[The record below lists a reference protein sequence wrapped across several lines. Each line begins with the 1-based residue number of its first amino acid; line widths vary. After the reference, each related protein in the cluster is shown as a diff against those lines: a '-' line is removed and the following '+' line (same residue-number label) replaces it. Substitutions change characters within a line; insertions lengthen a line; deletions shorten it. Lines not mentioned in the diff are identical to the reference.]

1 MGNKYDIRALQLKV
15 LDILLAVDKVC
26 REHHL
31 RYYIMAGTLIGAVR
45 HKGFI
50 PWDDDLDIGM
60 PRKDYEIFMEKSKDL
75 LPDYLEAIYW
85 KNDPDYPLSFAKIQ
99 DARTTLIERKHLKY
113 KGGIYIDVFPLDGA
127 PCGKLIRL
135 WHFGKFE
142 FYNKT
147 LYFLFRD
154 PYKHGKGISSWPCR
168 IARTLFTRRGVQA
181 KLEKLM
187 RKYDFD
193 RSEWV
198 CDYDDGR
205 KGILPRSVI
214 GNPTLISF
222 EEKEVYG
229 IENYHAYLRNKYGDY
244 MQIPP
249 AEKQRQH
256 NFYFLNL
263 NKPYREKE

>member
-113 KGGIYIDVFPLDGA
+113 KGGI
-127 PCGKLIRL
+127 
-135 WHFGKFE
+135 
-142 FYNKT
+142 
-147 LYFLFRD
+147 
-154 PYKHGKGISSWPCR
+154 
-168 IARTLFTRRGVQA
+168 
-181 KLEKLM
+181 
-187 RKYDFD
+187 
-193 RSEWV
+193 
-198 CDYDDGR
+198 
-205 KGILPRSVI
+205 
-214 GNPTLISF
+214 
-222 EEKEVYG
+222 
-229 IENYHAYLRNKYGDY
+229 
-244 MQIPP
+244 
-249 AEKQRQH
+249 
-256 NFYFLNL
+256 
-263 NKPYREKE
+263 

>member
-1 MGNKYDIRALQLKV
+1 
-15 LDILLAVDKVC
+15 
-26 REHHL
+26 
-31 RYYIMAGTLIGAVR
+31 
-45 HKGFI
+45 
-50 PWDDDLDIGM
+50 
-60 PRKDYEIFMEKSKDL
+60 
-75 LPDYLEAIYW
+75 
-85 KNDPDYPLSFAKIQ
+85 
-99 DARTTLIERKHLKY
+99 
-113 KGGIYIDVFPLDGA
+113 
-127 PCGKLIRL
+127 
-135 WHFGKFE
+135 
-142 FYNKT
+142 
-147 LYFLFRD
+147 
-154 PYKHGKGISSWPCR
+154 
-168 IARTLFTRRGVQA
+168 
-181 KLEKLM
+181 M

-256 NFYFLNL
+256 NFYFLDL